1 MENKGQSARRGRTLV
16 AHIGLP
22 KTGSTSIQHMLWT
35 LAAPLSALGVHV
47 PVAAQDP
54 HGSHVNLVREYNS
67 SGADYRPWL
76 GNWADL
82 QEELDVR
89 RAVRRFAVTTE
100 AFSLAP
106 GGAIRRIAAI
116 AEAAS
121 LDLQIVAYV
130 RPQDQQMESAYA
142 QAIKSG
148 STMSFEV
155 FRRRGLDSPS
165 YDYDTWF
172 RPWRAAFGDR
182 LAIYPLAPARMPKGL
197 LPHFLEVLGASG
209 LAAAAADLP
218 RLNRR
223 IGAKHL
229 EVMRL
234 VNVAL
239 HREMTD
245 RVMRRR
251 VERYL
256 RRTLPAVLHNDGPFV
271 GLHREERLTI
281 ARHFEEPNARLA
293 REYGLDSEG
302 PLFSRTAGDGAV
314 RPNHAHWTDMSDKER
329 VAVTRLVRTTAG
341 VDLMKMPRAWHRD
354 TRSPKARRSV
364 DQTPPSALSPGEI
377 DFGRPSGRWK
387 RLCLLGKQVLRRTA
401 PGAAPWLV
409 ASARVAHHLFFAWV
423 ARAARAFEELSNR
436 LGDAPVAGRRRR

>member
-1 MENKGQSARRGRTLV
+1 
-16 AHIGLP
+16 
-22 KTGSTSIQHMLWT
+22 MLWT